1 MSEANSDFSDIS
13 LSGSETS
20 ADLSDIKEDNVF
32 LTSSSDS
39 SRDSSE
45 GELTENARKRNHC
58 DIAGLKK
65 IILNHL
71 RPTDRSTVSKKK
83 EPSNTIDAV
92 EIVPEVSKQDSLED
106 ASDAKRMCYRHSES
120 TDSMISSPD
129 SEYELDPLIIDA
141 SNYFDEMLT
150 EEEFNKVS
158 Y

>member
-1 MSEANSDFSDIS
+1 MPEANSDFSDIS

-20 ADLSDIKEDNVF
+20 TDLSEIKEDKVF
-32 LTSSSDS
+32 LTSSDS

-45 GELTENARKRNHC
+45 GESTENVRKRNHC

-71 RPTDRSTVSKKK
+71 RPTDRNAVSKKK
-83 EPSNTIDAV
+83 ESSNSV
-92 EIVPEVSKQDSLED
+92 EEAKIVPEVSKQDSLED

-141 SNYFDEMLT
+141 SNYLDEMLT

-158 Y
+158 S